1 MLLRGL
7 ALVCTLVATSACSSL
22 RYYAH
27 VAHGQVALLA
37 KRERV
42 ADVVADPRRD
52 ARLRERLAQAQEAR
66 AFASDRLG
74 LPRNRSYTSYVELGR
89 PYVTWNV
96 FATAEFSVEPL
107 THCFPFAGCV
117 AYRGYFDRERAEREA
132 ARLRAAGDDA
142 SIEGAVA
149 YSTLGWFS
157 DPILSS
163 MLRWSDDEL
172 DGTIFHELAH
182 QQLYVANDTV
192 FNESYASFVQQQ
204 GVREWRAARGQPP
217 PDGGEDERDAAF
229 TRLVL
234 DLRERLRTLYASE
247 RPEADLRRAKQDEF
261 TAFRHRYAR
270 LRDAEWG
277 GSRRYDAWVNGP
289 LNNASLVPFGLYES
303 WVPAFA
309 RLFRESGERWEEFHR
324 RARSLAQQPKAER
337 DAELARLGACAAEAV
352 RAAAAVTP
360 CRVSA
365 GAFPP
370 LPGSSAATAPGG

>member
-1 MLLRGL
+1 MRLRGS
-7 ALVCTLVATSACSSL
+7 ALVCVLAATSACTTV

-27 VAHGQVALLA
+27 VTHGQLALLA
-37 KRERV
+37 GREPV
-42 ADVVADPRRD
+42 AEVVADPHRD
-52 ARLRERLAQAQEAR
+52 ARLRERLAQAQQAR

-117 AYRGYFDRERAEREA
+117 AYLGYFERARAEREA
-132 ARLRAAGDDA
+132 ARLRALGDDV
-142 SIEGAVA
+142 SVEGAAA

-163 MLRWSDDEL
+163 MLRWSDEEL

-182 QQLYVANDTV
+182 QRIYVGNDTA

-204 GVREWRAARGQPP
+204 GLREWRASRGLPAPDAR
-217 PDGGEDERDAAF
+217 EAERDAAF
-229 TRLVL
+229 ARLVL
-234 DLRERLRTLYASE
+234 DLRERLKALYASE

-261 TAFRHRYAR
+261 AAFRQRYAQ
-270 LRDAEWG
+270 LRDAQWG
-277 GSRRYDAWVNGP
+277 GERRYDAWVAAP
-289 LNNASLVPFGLYES
+289 LNNASLVPFGLYET

-309 RLFRESGERWEEFHR
+309 RLFAETGGQWPQFHR
-324 RARSLAQQPKAER
+324 RVRALADLPKAER
-337 DAELARLGACAAEAV
+337 DAELARLAAE
-352 RAAAAVTP
+352 R
-360 CRVSA
+360 
-365 GAFPP
+365 
-370 LPGSSAATAPGG
+370 

>member
-1 MLLRGL
+1 MRLRALAIACLL
-7 ALVCTLVATSACSSL
+7 AATSACSSL

-42 ADVVADPRRD
+42 AAVVADPHRD
-52 ARLRERLAQAQEAR
+52 ARLRERLAQAQQAR

-96 FATAEFSVEPL
+96 FATAEFSVEPF

-117 AYRGYFDRERAEREA
+117 AYLGYFERARAEREA
-132 ARLRAAGDDA
+132 ARLRALGEDT
-142 SIEGAVA
+142 SVEGAAA

-182 QQLYVANDTV
+182 QELYVRDDTA

-204 GVREWRAARGQPP
+204 GLREWRAARGLPP
-217 PDGGEDERDAAF
+217 PDEHEDERDAAF

-234 DLRERLRTLYASE
+234 DLRERLKALYATE
-247 RPEADLRRAKQDEF
+247 RPEQELRLAKQEEF
-261 TAFRHRYAR
+261 AAFRQRYAQR
-270 LRDAEWG
+270 RDAEWG
-277 GSRRYDAWVNGP
+277 GSHRYDAWVQAP
-289 LNNASLVPFGLYES
+289 LNNASLVPFGLYET
-303 WVPAFA
+303 WIPAFA
-309 RLFRESGERWEEFHR
+309 RLFREAGGQWPQFHQ
-324 RARSLAQQPKAER
+324 RARVLADLPKAGR
-337 DAELARLGACAAEAV
+337 DAELARLAAE
-352 RAAAAVTP
+352 R
-360 CRVSA
+360 
-365 GAFPP
+365 
-370 LPGSSAATAPGG
+370 

>member
-7 ALVCTLVATSACSSL
+7 ALACTLVATSACSSL
-22 RYYAH
+22 GYYAH
-27 VAHGQVALLA
+27 VAHGQLALLA

-42 ADVVADPRRD
+42 ADVVADSHRD
-52 ARLRERLAQAQEAR
+52 PKLRERLARAQEAR

-96 FATAEFSVEPL
+96 FATAEFSVEPV

-117 AYRGYFDRERAEREA
+117 AYLGYFDRERAEREA
-132 ARLRAAGDDA
+132 ARRRAAGEDT
-142 SIEGAVA
+142 SIEGAAA

-182 QQLYVANDTV
+182 QELYVGNDTS

-204 GVREWRAARGQPP
+204 GLREWRAARGLPP
-217 PDGGEDERDAAF
+217 PDGRESERDAAF
-229 TRLVL
+229 THLVL

-247 RPEADLRRAKQDEF
+247 RSEAELRHAKQDEF
-261 TAFRHRYAR
+261 VAFRRRYVR
-270 LRDAEWG
+270 LRDTEWG
-277 GSRRYDAWVNGP
+277 GSRRYDAWMNAP
-289 LNNASLVPFGLYES
+289 LNNASLVPFGLYEG

-309 RLFRESGERWEEFHR
+309 RLFRESGERWQEFHR
-324 RARSLAQQPKAER
+324 RARALAQLPKAER
-337 DAELARLGACAAEAV
+337 DAELARLAAE
-352 RAAAAVTP
+352 R
-360 CRVSA
+360 
-365 GAFPP
+365 
-370 LPGSSAATAPGG
+370 